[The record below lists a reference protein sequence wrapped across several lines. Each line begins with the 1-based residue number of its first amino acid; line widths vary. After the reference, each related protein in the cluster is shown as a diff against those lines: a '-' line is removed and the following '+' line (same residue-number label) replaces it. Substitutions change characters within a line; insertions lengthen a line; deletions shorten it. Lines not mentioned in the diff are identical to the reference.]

1 MTSQV
6 GTNFRRFQNCRDAQV
21 PEKSGFPDFS
31 SQLKFFP
38 DFLFMV

>member
-21 PEKSGFPDFS
+21 SEK